1 MRLELPAA
9 RYETLAQQRLFRARL
24 LEAVDALPGTDAA
37 IVSELPMSGDSLTH
51 NFIIEGRP
59 PIVVGEEPEVLTRTV
74 SESYFRVLGI
84 PFRRGRGFGA
94 GDRDGS
100 PLVAIVN
107 ESFAR
112 RYFSGLDPVGA
123 RIRWAHEDTPQWMT
137 VVGVAGDVNHFGPA
151 RPEEPAVYDPYAQT
165 PQPWKRWMYLVVHS
179 SVAESTLIREV
190 GGKIRALDPQLPMT
204 KIREMNE
211 VVSGSTAAQ
220 KFNVILLSVFAG
232 LALTLASI
240 GIYGLIA
247 YTVTQQAHD
256 IGVRMALGAQAADI
270 FRLVVGD
277 GGRLAAAGAGI
288 GIVGALALT
297 RVMSSLLFGVS
308 ARDPETLAGVVAVL
322 GAVAALAAYVPARWA
337 TRVDPAVALRV
348 D

>member
-1 MRLELPAA
+1 
-9 RYETLAQQRLFRARL
+9 
-24 LEAVDALPGTDAA
+24 
-37 IVSELPMSGDSLTH
+37 
-51 NFIIEGRP
+51 
-59 PIVVGEEPEVLTRTV
+59 
-74 SESYFRVLGI
+74 
-84 PFRRGRGFGA
+84 
-94 GDRDGS
+94 
-100 PLVAIVN
+100 
-107 ESFAR
+107 
-112 RYFSGLDPVGA
+112 
-123 RIRWAHEDTPQWMT
+123 
-137 VVGVAGDVNHFGPA
+137 
-151 RPEEPAVYDPYAQT
+151 
-165 PQPWKRWMYLVVHS
+165 
-179 SVAESTLIREV
+179 
-190 GGKIRALDPQLPMT
+190 MT

-211 VVSGSTAAQ
+211 VVSGSTAVQ